1 MQPRFVAGLALVAAV
16 SNPCA
21 GGVLSVG
28 AQNPAEYL
36 RPGEAY
42 LAQCYLIDPA
52 EGSCATLLQKELP
65 AQPASAAR
73 QVKLVA
79 QGGRLLVPPID
90 YEKGAP
96 WCEFKTEA
104 GCSYEELRG
113 NVVVV
118 VSKAESLNPAGARPI
133 ADACKEDVAIGTGQR
148 ASLALRL
155 GRRMDAPAEIGVPN
169 PLP

>member
-1 MQPRFVAGLALVAAV
+1 MQLRLFAGFALVAAV

-21 GGVLSVG
+21 GGVLAVG
-28 AQNPAEYL
+28 PQNPAEYL

-42 LAQCYLIDPA
+42 LAQCYLLDPA
-52 EGSCATLLQKELP
+52 EGSCASLLQKELP
-65 AQPASAAR
+65 AQPDKAAR
-73 QVKLVA
+73 QWKLLA
-79 QGGRLLVPPID
+79 QSGRLLVPPLD
-90 YEKGAP
+90 YEKGAA

-133 ADACKEDVAIGTGQR
+133 ADGCKDDVAVGTGKR
-148 ASLALRL
+148 DAVTVRL
-155 GRRMDAPAEIGVPN
+155 GRRVDAPPEIGVPN